1 MSSTTPPMSVNGD
14 VKINLTRV
22 SMIFAFLAALFA
34 FAGAWFILP
43 YRVEATEKSAAEFS
57 IRVER
62 RFEATEKEQREQRE
76 ILIRID
82 ENVKQLK
89 KNVRDRSE

>member
-14 VKINLTRV
+14 VKINLTRLGV
-22 SMIFAFLAALFA
+22 IIGTIAGIFAL
-34 FAGAWFILP
+34 AGAWFVLP
-43 YRVEATEKSAAEFS
+43 FRVEAVEKQAIEFTA
-57 IRVER
+57 RVER
-62 RFEATEKEQREQRE
+62 RFEATEAEQRQQRE

-89 KNVRDRSE
+89 EQRAR

>member
-14 VKINLTRV
+14 VKINLTRLSV
-22 SMIFAFLAALFA
+22 ILGTLALIAA
-34 FAGAWFILP
+34 FAGTWFILP
-43 YRVEATEKSAAEFS
+43 FRVEAVERQAVDFTA
-57 IRVER
+57 RVER
-62 RFEATEKEQREQRE
+62 RFETTEAEQRQQRE

-89 KNVRDRSE
+89 EQRPR